1 VAGKKNEWVLKADPD
16 HVDVSTF
23 GSPSKTYYS
32 VGKDSLGNWTATGGN
47 FSILPDDALTSTMHY
62 TSGLQV
68 YELAGDFQGIW
79 VQADINIITDSPIEK
94 VVRAALGLEDDDE
107 LQAISYRTKGGEL
120 RIREWDAE

>member
-1 VAGKKNEWVLKADPD
+1 MAGKKKEWVLDRDQARD

-32 VGKDSLGNWTATGGN
+32 VGKDSLGTWTSTGGN
-47 FSILPDDALTSTMHY
+47 LSFEPITSDYQVPDNP
-62 TSGLQV
+62 V

-107 LQAISYRTKGGEL
+107 LQAISYRTRGGEL